1 MASATSAGYGPRADK
16 ADKAEKPLVA
26 ATDHKE
32 TD

>member
-16 ADKAEKPLVA
+16 AEKQLVA

-32 TD
+32 TA